1 MAQAPRIAGTCYC
14 KVDSEQLEVSSD
26 GIEVPMTTINRT
38 PVMSTTGVSGYKEEQ
53 RVPYLKAKFNIPAG
67 FPREKLDTMTDGT
80 ITAELANGQ
89 VYTLSGAF
97 VVGEPSYNSGDGT
110 AEYEFNG
117 VKGLWQ

>member
-1 MAQAPRIAGTCYC
+1 MAQAPRVAGTAYI
-14 KVDSEQLEVSSD
+14 KVDGEQLELS
-26 GIEVPMTTINRT
+26 GKFECPMTTKNRS
-38 PVMSTTGVSGYKEEQ
+38 PVMSTTGVAGYKEEH
-53 RVPYLKAKFNIPAG
+53 RAPFVKATVVIPPG
-67 FPREKLDTMTDGT
+67 FPREKLDESTDMT

-97 VVGEPSYNSGDGT
+97 VVGEPSYSSDEGT